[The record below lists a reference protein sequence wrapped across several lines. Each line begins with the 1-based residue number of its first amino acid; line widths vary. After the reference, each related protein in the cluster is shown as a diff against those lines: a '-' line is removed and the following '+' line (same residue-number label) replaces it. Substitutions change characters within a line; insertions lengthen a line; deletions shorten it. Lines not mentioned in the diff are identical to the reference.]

1 MMSGNRLVLPE
12 PGAGRGHRAH
22 LGARRQ
28 QGQGRARGQ
37 RRRRRSA
44 RRRGRLPRHAEGGRE
59 ARQGQAALAAGA
71 WWSTRRPSARTHR
84 SSSPTRATSCQRLR
98 VGFFCL

>member
-1 MMSGNRLVLPE
+1 MSGNRLVLPE
-12 PGAGRGHRAH
+12 LGAGRGHRAR

-28 QGQGRARGQ
+28 QGQGRARGH

-59 ARQGQAALAAGA
+59 ARQGQAAPAAGA
-71 WWSTRRPSARTHR
+71 WWSTRTHR
-84 SSSPTRATSCQRLR
+84 SSSLTRATSCQRLG